1 MDQEKGRPKTIGH
14 RLDRKLEK
22 VRKNYR
28 TVQQDSAKQLTK
40 LQSQTH
46 SKRQLVKKSRSQ
58 FRASKNK
65 VKKIQK
71 EYKRIQKEYKNI
83 QKQGR
88 NLGKEGKA
96 LRPEEIKKQ
105 IFLKQ
110 KLDRNNK
117 KQTFLKQ
124 ELDKA
129 KLEKKTSK
137 RTFKVAQEANGGS
150 RKKKLLRATK
160 QALERSTSQQASS
173 VAHQDDTLSDIARA
187 KYRYQD
193 IQIQGKRIKTI
204 GKYSGKLGQ
213 GMVKSSYSLGNRV
226 YNKAKGRGF
235 TRTPR
240 EFSWEG
246 RLSRRIQNYKKRLA
260 ASKTGKAA
268 KKARK
273 VYRVGSRPI
282 KAIIK
287 NPFGFKAYLIAFGL
301 LLFLAILGIGSSG
314 ITRQDEFDMNDT
326 WLYLSKLDREK
337 SNDKVDY
344 WTKIDDPLLYLNY
357 KYDDISD
364 KLRIDGNKYFSQ
376 QNRGKLYLDTLWKN
390 LNGDKDN
397 LKTME
402 ELYTKNNLYKL
413 DKDELEEYKE
423 LLEIARDSGK
433 YMLLQELDNPFY
445 TEEQPESQ
453 APLQII
459 DRFGYKSK
467 TEVFNGSVLQA
478 SGGQSL
484 LAVLDGKVEV
494 KGSDIEISDQDSK
507 FLYKNVDT
515 IRYKTGDHV
524 KSGDIIGKVA
534 PEGNQTVYYQKL
546 EPDRANKKDK
556 DGNIKKNWTYVNVGF
571 YFQRV
576 EYTQATS
583 VVSNIETSGDKGR
596 RARAFADAIKK
607 IYQKQQMK
615 ASQLFWEDLILRVPS
630 PLNAMKQTF

>member
-83 QKQGR
+83 QKQGK
-88 NLGKEGKA
+88 NLEKEGKA
-96 LRPEEIKKQ
+96 LRPEEIRKQ
-105 IFLKQ
+105 V
-110 KLDRNNK
+110 
-117 KQTFLKQ
+117 FLKQ
-124 ELDKA
+124 ELDRNKA

-213 GMVKSSYSLGNRV
+213 GMVKSSYSLGNRA

-246 RLSRRIQNYKKRLA
+246 KLSRRIQAYKKRLA
-260 ASKTGKAA
+260 TSKTGKVA

-273 VYRVGSRPI
+273 FYRVASKPLQ
-282 KAIIK
+282 AIIK
-287 NPFGFKAYLIAFGL
+287 NPDCFWSAFV
-301 LLFLAILGIGSSG
+301 SG
-314 ITRQDEFDMNDT
+314 YT
-326 WLYLSKLDREK
+326 WYR
-337 SNDKVDY
+337 
-344 WTKIDDPLLYLNY
+344 
-357 KYDDISD
+357 
-364 KLRIDGNKYFSQ
+364 
-376 QNRGKLYLDTLWKN
+376 
-390 LNGDKDN
+390 
-397 LKTME
+397 
-402 ELYTKNNLYKL
+402 
-413 DKDELEEYKE
+413 
-423 LLEIARDSGK
+423 
-433 YMLLQELDNPFY
+433 
-445 TEEQPESQ
+445 
-453 APLQII
+453 
-459 DRFGYKSK
+459 
-467 TEVFNGSVLQA
+467 
-478 SGGQSL
+478 
-484 LAVLDGKVEV
+484 
-494 KGSDIEISDQDSK
+494 
-507 FLYKNVDT
+507 
-515 IRYKTGDHV
+515 
-524 KSGDIIGKVA
+524 
-534 PEGNQTVYYQKL
+534 
-546 EPDRANKKDK
+546 
-556 DGNIKKNWTYVNVGF
+556 
-571 YFQRV
+571 
-576 EYTQATS
+576 
-583 VVSNIETSGDKGR
+583 
-596 RARAFADAIKK
+596 
-607 IYQKQQMK
+607 
-615 ASQLFWEDLILRVPS
+615 
-630 PLNAMKQTF
+630 